1 MQQILSVISTVFWG
15 LVVLS
20 ILVYIHEGGHFIA
33 ARILGLRVKEF
44 FIGMPCRV
52 RAAFTSKRTGTTY
65 GVTPIL
71 LGGYTLVCGMD
82 GELPDC
88 LEAVLFFVY
97 KKGKVTVSEISQQLH
112 LPEGQVEQAL
122 FTLLDWGSIE
132 EVKVPKKKPQVA
144 PDALDAT
151 DQNEDTSSEEEAGV
165 FQTVARD
172 AQMRSP
178 FDKGH
183 DFSEKGSTKAGEPH
197 PFSGSAEAF
206 VELERSRT
214 FQKLGFWGRA
224 FVLINGIVIN
234 IVAGFL
240 MVVLV
245 LSCLGVQG
253 VVDKPVIGEVADGSV
268 AAELGL
274 KEGDTITSVSGEPV
288 TTWTEMA
295 QALSENSKTLEPF
308 SITYEQ
314 DGVEKSAEIVPKEE
328 GQKLGIS
335 ASVETQRLSLPDAFT
350 YAFTYIGM
358 TASYIAQLLNPAHFQ
373 EVISQSS
380 SVIGISVMANE
391 AANQGIASFLLLAAA
406 VSLSLGFM
414 NLLPIPPLDGGKI
427 VIEAISA
434 IIKRPVPVKVQT
446 IISYVGIILFIFLF
460 IVLLRQDIVRF
471 ILGGN

>member
-20 ILVYIHEGGHFIA
+20 VLVYIHEGGHFIA

-44 FIGMPCRV
+44 FIGMPCRM

-82 GELPDC
+82 GESPDC
-88 LEAVLFFVY
+88 LGAVLFFVY

-132 EVKVPKKKPQVA
+132 EVKVPKKKPQV
-144 PDALDAT
+144 AT

-234 IVAGFL
+234 IAAGFL

-314 DGVEKSAEIVPKEE
+314 DGVEQSAEIVPKEE

-335 ASVETQRLSLPDAFT
+335 ASVKTQRLSLPDAFT